1 MTGSGALPRT
11 SSLSSYRTPGVRLEW
26 LDAASQ
32 ARTPLRTDIAGFIG
46 VAQRGP
52 LHRPV
57 RVDGWDQFRGV
68 FGDHLPTAYL
78 AYAVEGFY
86 ANGGT
91 TCWVVRVADPD
102 QARAATAQLLDA
114 AGKPALTLAA
124 GSPGSWGEQVRYR
137 VQEAGTG
144 AFTLSLSYGPAT
156 EVWRNLGTPGRDPLT
171 LLNDPAT
178 GSRLVTV
185 SDWSGM
191 PAAAG
196 WLTPSGG
203 ADGVDSLLPEHF
215 EGHDHAWGL
224 ATLDVIDEVAMVVA
238 PDLWARPVPV
248 LRQAPPPPP
257 QCGDLCAGADTPA
270 PPPPPPRPVP
280 TARPQFTAQQIADLQ
295 QAIVAHCERHHN
307 RVALL
312 DSPQDPL
319 TSPAD
324 ALAWRARFDSD
335 FGALYYPW
343 LLVTDPLDGSDADVT
358 AVPPSGH
365 LAGVCAR
372 VDTTVGVHK
381 PPAGEVIELPVDTV
395 FAVDDLAHGDLNDG
409 NVNAIRVQRGVR
421 VLGDRTLT
429 VSLPEWRFLNV
440 RRLVSALEA
449 QIAADTAWTVFEPN
463 GTVLWAQI
471 TSLVRGFLDQVWRR
485 GMLNGAT
492 ADDAYTVVCDA
503 SVNPP
508 SDVAVG
514 KLTCLITLNPPPP
527 AEFVVI
533 RVVRTPTGV
542 SVVDTRDESG
552 GGHA

>member
-1 MTGSGALPRT
+1 MTGPGALPRT

-26 LDAASQ
+26 LNAATQ
-32 ARTPLRTDIAGFIG
+32 AGTPLRTDIAGFVG
-46 VAQRGP
+46 VAQRGS

-57 RVDGWDQFRGV
+57 RVDSWDQFRGV
-68 FGDHLPTAYL
+68 FGGHLPTAYL

-102 QARAATAQLLDA
+102 QARAATARLRDA
-114 AGKPALTLAA
+114 AGRPALTLTAT
-124 GSPGSWGEQVRYR
+124 SPGTWGEQVRYR
-137 VQEAGTG
+137 VQEAGAG
-144 AFTLSLSYGPAT
+144 MFTLTLRYGDAT
-156 EVWRNLGTPGRDPLT
+156 EVWRNLGTSGRDPLA
-171 LLNDPAT
+171 LLDDPGT

-185 SDWSGM
+185 SDWSATPVGT
-191 PAAAG
+191 G
-196 WLTPSGG
+196 WLTLSGG
-203 ADGVDSLLPEHF
+203 ADGLDSLVPDHF
-215 EGHDHAWGL
+215 AGRDHGWGL
-224 ATLDVIDEVAMVVA
+224 AALDVIDAVALVVM

-248 LRQAPPPPP
+248 RRQAPPLPAR
-257 QCGDLCAGADTPA
+257 CGDLCVPAAGADEPA
-270 PPPPPPRPVP
+270 PLPQPAP

-295 QAIVAHCERHHN
+295 QAIVTHCERHHD

-312 DSPQDPL
+312 DAPQDPL

-324 ALAWRARFDSD
+324 ALAWRGRFDSD

-343 LLVTDPLDGSDADVT
+343 LLVTDPLSPDADVT

-365 LAGVCAR
+365 IAGVCAR

-409 NVNAIRVQRGVR
+409 SVNAIRVQRGVR

-429 VSLPEWRFLNV
+429 VSLPEWRYLNV
-440 RRLVSALEA
+440 RRLVSALEE
-449 QIAADTAWTVFEPN
+449 QIAASTAWTVFQPN
-463 GTVLWAQI
+463 SPVLWAQLV
-471 TSLVRGFLDQVWRR
+471 SVVRGLLDQVWRR
-485 GMLNGAT
+485 GMLDGASP
-492 ADDAYTVVCDA
+492 DDAYTVVCDA

-542 SVVDTRDESG
+542 SVVDESG